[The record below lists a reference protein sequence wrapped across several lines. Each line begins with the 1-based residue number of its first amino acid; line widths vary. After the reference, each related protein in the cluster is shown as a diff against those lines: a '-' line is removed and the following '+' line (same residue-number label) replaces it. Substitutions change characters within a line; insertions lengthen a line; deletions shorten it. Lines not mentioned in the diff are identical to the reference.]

1 MGCILE
7 QQTFTG
13 KLCCSP
19 LTCLGSTGPCSCVKL
34 CSLCLLLR
42 KSALESMFCRI
53 WLEVAASFCWCSCH
67 PSAASYSMSLL
78 DKVSSALH
86 LFLLRAFYVPSES
99 IFWASDTLFLA
110 ASSSAGC
117 LEHFPPHSCECLM
130 QTSLRHWPHSSP
142 CAALAEVIFTPRRR
156 VKNVIQKCTLGALLP
171 PCVTASSF
179 LWNSISL
186 RHILGFFPP
195 KNVLSFL
202 FT

>member
-1 MGCILE
+1 
-7 QQTFTG
+7 
-13 KLCCSP
+13 
-19 LTCLGSTGPCSCVKL
+19 
-34 CSLCLLLR
+34 
-42 KSALESMFCRI
+42 MFCRI

-186 RHILGFFPP
+186 RHILGFFPLKMFSLFFSLRRSSLTFP
-195 KNVLSFL
+195 SWATLACWDKFDVGFNSEAYMTDELLLESVRQLS
-202 FT
+202 